1 MFYALKKNS
10 VKGRKG
16 PYGGRTGP
24 YGGHRGHTAAI
35 GAIRWPSGA
44 DGPRGR
50 FHRPGLYDL
59 EWNLKKIEK
68 YVIKPASGTI
78 RSLPLQPL
86 IVHKTK
92 FNREMFLININR

>member
-10 VKGRKG
+10 VKGRKGPYGGRKGPYGGRKGPYGGRRG

-50 FHRPGLYDL
+50 FHRPGL
-59 EWNLKKIEK
+59 
-68 YVIKPASGTI
+68 
-78 RSLPLQPL
+78 
-86 IVHKTK
+86 
-92 FNREMFLININR
+92 